1 MNWLTTCRL
10 KRNETLPQ
18 GNRLHKVGH
27 EFPNIK
33 FHPLSA
39 SYRGE
44 FVAVTMD
51 VVWLPCRTG
60 GSRGN
65 SVQVMYEEDCF
76 AVLKVTLARNGKK
89 IS

>member
-51 VVWLPCRTG
+51 VVWLPCRMG
-60 GSRGN
+60 
-65 SVQVMYEEDCF
+65 VV
-76 AVLKVTLARNGKK
+76 VVTVCRSWMRRIALQY
-89 IS
+89 